1 MSKYAT
7 NERKPSKMFVKSLKG
22 GGASSIY
29 CSCGRMH
36 YAPSN
41 LYDSDDEDDY
51 TGMLNSALE
60 DQKKDPDG
68 VVINYEDDFIF
79 AKDIDGRTF
88 VVDCPCNGLRKY
100 EDFIWSNRDAI
111 REYLKVRIEQEARW
125 AEQEVLKNKLA
136 GITGPI

>member
-1 MSKYAT
+1 
-7 NERKPSKMFVKSLKG
+7 
-22 GGASSIY
+22 
-29 CSCGRMH
+29 MH
-36 YAPSN
+36 SAPSN

-60 DQKKDPDG
+60 DQKKDPEG

-79 AKDIDGRTF
+79 CKDIDGRTF

-100 EDFIWSNRDAI
+100 EDFIWDNRDAI

-125 AEQEVLKNKLA
+125 AEQEVLLNKLA
-136 GITGPI
+136 GII